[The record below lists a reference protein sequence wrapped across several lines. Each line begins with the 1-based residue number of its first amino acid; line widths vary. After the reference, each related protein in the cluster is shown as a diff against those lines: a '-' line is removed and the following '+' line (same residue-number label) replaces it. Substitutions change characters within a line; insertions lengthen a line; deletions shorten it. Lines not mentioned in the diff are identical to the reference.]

1 MTHNDDAYRLLAEYA
16 AENLTESERTQ
27 LANAA
32 LADPAVFAALVEEEN
47 WREALEDNVFRRR
60 VKERLRQLGAEKEPY
75 WTRLVHYLLSPRGM
89 LSAGGALAAVTVT
102 VLVQFGVFRSSPA
115 LIQVNLG
122 PSNVPA
128 SAVASLASEPL
139 NAESALRSRSHA
151 QPPPKDSHAV
161 LQLDR
166 PGRSPVYQVG
176 DHQRIGFRLEQD
188 ANVVLWEERADGG
201 SFRLFPNRFQSSP
214 FVEAGKTALI
224 PPAGQGDLAVQA
236 PAGPRV
242 LRLLIFPPNRN
253 PLDGQDSWDRLR
265 QEAREVRLVYEVEQ
279 RQ

>member
-1 MTHNDDAYRLLAEYA
+1 
-16 AENLTESERTQ
+16 
-27 LANAA
+27 
-32 LADPAVFAALVEEEN
+32 
-47 WREALEDNVFRRR
+47 
-60 VKERLRQLGAEKEPY
+60 
-75 WTRLVHYLLSPRGM
+75 
-89 LSAGGALAAVTVT
+89 
-102 VLVQFGVFRSSPA
+102 
-115 LIQVNLG
+115 
-122 PSNVPA
+122 
-128 SAVASLASEPL
+128 
-139 NAESALRSRSHA
+139 
-151 QPPPKDSHAV
+151 
-161 LQLDR
+161 LDR

-176 DHQRIGFRLEQD
+176 DRQRIGFRLEQD